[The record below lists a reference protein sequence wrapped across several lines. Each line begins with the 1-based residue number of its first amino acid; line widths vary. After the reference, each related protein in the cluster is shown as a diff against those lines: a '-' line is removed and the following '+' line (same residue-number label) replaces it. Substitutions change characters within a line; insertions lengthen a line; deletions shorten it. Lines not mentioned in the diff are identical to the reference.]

1 MRFRLNFGG
10 VLYGTFFMSDE
21 ILDLDYKPL
30 KLKKS
35 KLIPVLF
42 GVAIALFL
50 YWYFGELLFWPFREL
65 ALLAGLIVLGTI
77 ATIRLFR
84 NRKQGLFQYFY
95 FAGKLFL
102 FVAIYLNF
110 NGIKTAYYFMGA
122 ALLSFLTGIILLY
135 RKKTGN

>member
-122 ALLSFLTGIILLY
+122 ALLSFLIGIILLY